1 MPYGNILKWPPI
13 QKLQQLSVRKE
24 SKCRICSMAERNVAT
39 KVKEMQFHGKQQEY
53 FFNFVSHFRR
63 QIICKTS
70 VK

>member
-1 MPYGNILKWPPI
+1 
-13 QKLQQLSVRKE
+13 
-24 SKCRICSMAERNVAT
+24 MAERNVAT
-39 KVKEMQFHGKQQEY
+39 KVKEMQFHGKQQKY